1 MKSFLKNYKKNI
13 VTAFL
18 IVTVVAIGTSQATP
32 VPLGTAAD
40 FAVLGGSGV
49 TNTGS
54 STFTGD
60 VGSWPTPSV
69 SGITASMVNGILYLA
84 PDPATDNAHTDFIAA
99 YNAAKNAPG
108 GVAGGELGG
117 ATLTPGVY
125 TYGAGAA
132 TWTTAGTTLTLN
144 AFGDSSAQW
153 IFQIGTTLI
162 TPANATVLLINGA
175 SANNVFWQVG
185 SSATLGANNTFAGN
199 ILADASIGFGGGTL
213 DGRALAGAAV
223 TISVAEDISV
233 PTTTVPEPATLCLL
247 GFGALS
253 LIRRKRRA

>member
-1 MKSFLKNYKKNI
+1 MKKQVFWVFAAI
-13 VTAFL
+13 MACAC
-18 IVTVVAIGTSQATP
+18 IGAEAQAVV

-40 FAVLGGSGV
+40 FAVLGATGV

-54 STFTGD
+54 STFIGD
-60 VGSWPTPSV
+60 VGSSPTPAI
-69 SGITASMVNGILYLA
+69 SGITASMVTGNLYLA
-84 PDPATDNAHTDFIAA
+84 ADPATILAHTDFIAA
-99 YNAAKNAPG
+99 YNAAKNAPD

-117 ATLTPGVY
+117 ATLAPGVY

-132 TWTTAGTTLTLN
+132 TWSTAGTTLTLD
-144 AFGDSSAQW
+144 ASGDSSAQW

-162 TPANATVLLINGA
+162 TPASATVALINGA

-185 SSATLGANNTFAGN
+185 SSATLGGTNTFAGN

-223 TISVAEDISV
+223 TISVAENINV
-233 PTTTVPEPATLCLL
+233 PTTVPEPATLCLL
-247 GFGALS
+247 GFGVLS
-253 LIRRKRRA
+253 LIRRKK